1 MGQCKTEVT
10 AVSWWCQG
18 NTFSHNLRVLP
29 IGGYD
34 GVLGMDW
41 LELHNPMV
49 CDWVGKKLAFEEA
62 QKCVTLQG
70 MLPEDPIAMSA
81 ISAEQLLK
89 WEKGNDI
96 WAVALLHAVDQE
108 PPTQHASTIVR
119 VEALLQKYAG
129 VF

>member
-1 MGQCKTEVT
+1 
-10 AVSWWCQG
+10 
-18 NTFSHNLRVLP
+18 
-29 IGGYD
+29 
-34 GVLGMDW
+34 VLGMDW

-62 QKCVTLQG
+62 WKCVTLQG
-70 MLPEDPIAMSA
+70 MLPGDPSAMSA

-108 PPTQHASTIVR
+108 PPTQQAVQLWEWRHCYKNMLECFRNQNLCHHTD
-119 VEALLQKYAG
+119 LLIMLSHYCLGWLQ
-129 VF
+129 